1 LNVGALGFSGVEA
14 NPEGPIQQNSY
25 SARAGV
31 KGGAVAFTGAAGVS
45 LNRVGVYGQVED
57 SPPVPTGLQ
66 ISHRTGLEADRFNP
80 GETSF
85 AHGPELGRLSSC
97 SVRICGS
104 SGE

>member
-1 LNVGALGFSGVEA
+1 MMRPS
-14 NPEGPIQQNSY
+14 
-25 SARAGV
+25 SAKSA
-31 KGGAVAFTGAAGVS
+31 
-45 LNRVGVYGQVED
+45 NRVGVYGQVED
-57 SPPVPTGLQ
+57 SPPVPTGLR

-85 AHGPELGRLSSC
+85 AHGLELGRLSSC